1 MWIMLGVVMTL
12 RMPVG
17 LRRHLFSVVV
27 NHSWVA
33 EEGGEV
39 NESAA
44 VTGFHENASS
54 FAGSPAFDKFTE
66 GCKEEGLLAKV
77 SLCFPLHDI
86 TSVVMFMFKSFSW
99 VV

>member
-1 MWIMLGVVMTL
+1 MWIVLGVVMTL

-27 NHSWVA
+27 DHSWVA

-44 VTGFHENASS
+44 IHGFHENTSPL
-54 FAGSPAFDKFTE
+54 AGSPAFDKFTQ
-66 GCKEEGLLAKV
+66 GCAEEGLFAGV
-77 SLCFPLHDI
+77 FLCLPSHDI
-86 TSVVMFMFKSFSW
+86 TILVNF
-99 VV
+99 